1 MILFVSKQNVLKRK
15 ILVTVS
21 ENMFLCQI
29 LYNFLMINLFGKL
42 KERNIRLVGVQHL
55 SFSCNLTGAFN
66 HVLYTNSC
74 GSEEL
79 NFIGLPP

>member
-1 MILFVSKQNVLKRK
+1 
-15 ILVTVS
+15 
-21 ENMFLCQI
+21 
-29 LYNFLMINLFGKL
+29 MINLFGKL

-79 NFIGLPP
+79 NFIGYPP